1 MESAYDL
8 RDEIEKNKLFEQFD
22 QLDTKKIGK
31 LSLGLLRSKFKL
43 DLSDAGSDDQL
54 IGFEEFYKNWFI
66 IQLKFNFFVFLFFYI
81 LFFSWSYFLLL
92 WNYLGFI
99 IKIFNIKFYL
109 NFYFSFVNNH
119 FKFYLKNKF

>member
-8 RDEIEKNKLFEQFD
+8 RDEIEKNELFEQFD

-54 IGFEEFYKNWFI
+54 IGFEEFYKLVYNSV
-66 IQLKFNFFVFLFFYI
+66 KV
-81 LFFSWSYFLLL
+81 
-92 WNYLGFI
+92 
-99 IKIFNIKFYL
+99 
-109 NFYFSFVNNH
+109 
-119 FKFYLKNKF
+119 